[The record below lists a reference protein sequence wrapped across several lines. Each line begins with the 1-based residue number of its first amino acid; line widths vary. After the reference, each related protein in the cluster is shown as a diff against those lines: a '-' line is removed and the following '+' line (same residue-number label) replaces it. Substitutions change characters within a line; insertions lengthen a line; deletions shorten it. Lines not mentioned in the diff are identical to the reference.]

1 MKSIK
6 KLLGV
11 LLIGVCLF
19 SFTGCSQSEQ
29 STNEKHTLN
38 ALTYAGW
45 NPFAYMN
52 KGEMTGFDIDLIQA
66 LSERAGYSITLSNIS
81 WEALFEK
88 IRQGQGDLA
97 ISGITITPEREKSYA
112 FSVPY
117 FISSQAIIT
126 KDPSILSTK
135 DLLSNKIIG
144 VHNGSIA
151 IADMEKLLG
160 ENSPYLKKFPTAM
173 RAQMLL
179 SGQIDAYVGDITV
192 LQMLKKTYPEENFR
206 IIYDNEFFSKEYFGI
221 LYPKNGDPKI
231 RGAID
236 KALREMIED
245 GSYAEIYQKW
255 FGEKP
260 SEELLNQ
267 LKYLQ

>member
-1 MKSIK
+1 
-6 KLLGV
+6 
-11 LLIGVCLF
+11 
-19 SFTGCSQSEQ
+19 
-29 STNEKHTLN
+29 
-38 ALTYAGW
+38 
-45 NPFAYMN
+45 
-52 KGEMTGFDIDLIQA
+52 
-66 LSERAGYSITLSNIS
+66 
-81 WEALFEK
+81 
-88 IRQGQGDLA
+88 
-97 ISGITITPEREKSYA
+97 
-112 FSVPY
+112 
-117 FISSQAIIT
+117 
-126 KDPSILSTK
+126 
-135 DLLSNKIIG
+135 
-144 VHNGSIA
+144 
-151 IADMEKLLG
+151 
-160 ENSPYLKKFPTAM
+160 
-173 RAQMLL
+173 MLL

>member
-6 KLLGV
+6 KLLGA

-19 SFTGCSQSEQ
+19 SFTGCSHSEQ
-29 STNEKHTLN
+29 STNEKHSLN
-38 ALTYAGW
+38 VLTYAGW
-45 NPFAYMN
+45 NPFEYVD
-52 KGEMTGFDIDLIQA
+52 KGQVTGFDVDLIQA
-66 LSERAGYSITLSNIS
+66 LSERAGYKITLSDIS

-88 IRQGQGDLA
+88 IRQGQSDLA
-97 ISGITITPEREKSYA
+97 ISGITITPEREKSYD

-126 KDPSILSTK
+126 KDPSILSAQ
-135 DLLSNKIIG
+135 DLISGKIVG
-144 VHNGSIA
+144 VQNGSIA
-151 IADMEKLLG
+151 TADMEKLLG
-160 ENSPYLKKFPTAM
+160 KESPNLKKFPAAM
-173 RAQMLL
+173 KTQMLL
-179 SGQIDAYVGDITV
+179 SGQIDAFVGDITA
-192 LQMLKKTYPEENFR
+192 LQMMKKTYPEENFR